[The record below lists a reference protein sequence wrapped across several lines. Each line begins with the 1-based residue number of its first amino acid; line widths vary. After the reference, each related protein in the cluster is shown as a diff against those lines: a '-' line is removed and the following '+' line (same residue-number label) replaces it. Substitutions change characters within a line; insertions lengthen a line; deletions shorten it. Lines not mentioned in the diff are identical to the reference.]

1 MSSFLVPKSQVTNG
15 YISLGVVCTIH
26 EGGIVYMYTAC
37 VCVRVC
43 VCVCVCVLV
52 CACHSSSQRGKA
64 GGEPSFF
71 PQRHFNVA
79 NVLTENHR
87 NGLKF

>member
-1 MSSFLVPKSQVTNG
+1 M
-15 YISLGVVCTIH
+15 Y
-26 EGGIVYMYTAC
+26 VY
-37 VCVRVC
+37 VC
-43 VCVCVCVLV
+43 VCVCVCVCGLV
-52 CACHSSSQRGKA
+52 CACHSSSQTGKA

-71 PQRHFNVA
+71 PQLRFNVA